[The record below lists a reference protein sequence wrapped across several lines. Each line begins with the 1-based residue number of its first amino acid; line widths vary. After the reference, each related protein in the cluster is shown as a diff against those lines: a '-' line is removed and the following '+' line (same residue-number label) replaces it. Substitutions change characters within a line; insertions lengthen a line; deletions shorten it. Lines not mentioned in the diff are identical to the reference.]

1 MPSMITQAFKIL
13 EFDSLRALIR
23 RQATTEMGQAR
34 IDQLVPINSPEELRR
49 DLLYLSEMIE
59 LRQRGA
65 RFYFEGIVNPDEAIS
80 RLRIQGTALDPLA
93 ILDLGRMCDRA
104 LAARATILGEREGAP
119 NLFEVVAP
127 LATDLGKLTAS
138 LSKKILPSGELDDRA
153 SPQLAAI
160 RRELATARSRITRS
174 LESLMRR
181 ASEAIQ
187 EELVTVRNDRFVIP
201 VRADHQGRIKGV
213 AHGSSSSGATVF
225 VEPLET
231 IEANN
236 ELQTLRETEQ
246 REIAEILFRLSE
258 ELRRQ
263 LPSIEMAAA
272 TIAELDFINAKAVF
286 GESFNCVVPI
296 VSEPGAVATGSGSLT
311 GSGDPVA
318 TASGSD
324 TATLEF
330 INARHPLLE
339 DNLRATGV
347 AVVPVSFK
355 LDSDHPVMVI
365 SGANAGGK
373 TVVLKTAGLLSLM
386 ALSGL
391 PVPAQSARL
400 PFYRSI
406 LADIG
411 DHQSLAANLSTFTS
425 HVANIAAMIESCETP
440 ALVLLDEVG
449 TGTDP
454 EEGSGLGVAVV
465 DHFKQRGAQV
475 LATTHY
481 SGLKMYAANEPGVL
495 NASVE
500 FDEKTLR
507 PTYRLLVGLAG
518 SSSGLEI
525 AKRFGIPPGIIQ
537 SAAAHVKQ
545 SSLDAFEYLR
555 RIKSEAEAAEELRQ
569 ALEEER
575 AATAEKFAALD
586 RDFHQ
591 RESARKAEF
600 EKALRQTVSDFEK
613 LSRELLAK
621 IEDRAAKTKVERE
634 AERQAGELKREAQR
648 AAKEMSES
656 ARKTTQVP
664 SRKEVLPEPLRSVR
678 VVRDGQVVSDGRSSS
693 ADVTANLEDSGKEL
707 NERTPAPGFEAAREL
722 KAGDRVKLL
731 TLGSTGIIDRI
742 KGDEAEVRVGSLHM
756 REKLRNLEAIG
767 AEISTSRGSGKVKHS
782 LEELRNRTAT
792 TELHLHSKDSD
803 SKFPNRSE
811 LNLIGKKTD
820 EAVDLVDKFLDEAFL
835 NGVAEVRIIH
845 GHGTGALRKAVAGML
860 ADHPH
865 VARFVTAPQDQ
876 GGSGATIVELR
887 Q

>member
-1 MPSMITQAFKIL
+1 MITQAFKIL
-13 EFDSLRALIR
+13 EFDSLRALVR
-23 RQATTEMGQAR
+23 RQAITEMGRAR
-34 IDQLVPINSPEELRR
+34 IDQLAPINNPEELKR
-49 DLLYLSEMIE
+49 DLLCLSEVLE
-59 LRQRGA
+59 VRQRGA

-104 LAARATILGEREGAP
+104 LAARVTILSEREGCP
-119 NLFEVVAP
+119 NLFEIVAP

-246 REIAEILFRLSE
+246 REIAEILFHLSE

-263 LPSIEMAAA
+263 LPAIEIAAA

-286 GESFNCVVPI
+286 GESFDCVVP
-296 VSEPGAVATGSGSLT
+296 EVAQTLVCEGGQSSQT
-311 GSGDPVA
+311 EVC
-318 TASGSD
+318 
-324 TATLEF
+324 ATLEF

-339 DNLRATGV
+339 ENLRATG

-355 LDSDHPVMVI
+355 LDSDHPIMVI

-386 ALSGL
+386 ALSAL
-391 PVPAQSARL
+391 PVPAQSARV
-400 PFYRSI
+400 PFYRSV

-425 HVANIAAMIESCETP
+425 HVANIASMIESCETP

-555 RIKSEAEAAEELRQ
+555 RIKTEAEAAEELRK

-575 AATAEKFAALD
+575 AATAEKFTALD
-586 RDFHQ
+586 RDFQQ
-591 RESARKAEF
+591 RETGRKAEF
-600 EKALRQTVSDFEK
+600 EKVLKQTVSDFEK

-634 AERQAGELKREAQR
+634 AERRAAELKREAQR

-656 ARKTTQVP
+656 ARKTPAPNRQ
-664 SRKEVLPEPLRSVR
+664 KEVLPEPLRSVR
-678 VVRDGQVVSDGRSSS
+678 VVRDGKVVSDGLSSRQ
-693 ADVTANLEDSGKEL
+693 DVTPTTDETEKESIEGAALE
-707 NERTPAPGFEAAREL
+707 APREL
-722 KAGDRVKLL
+722 KKGDRVKLL

-742 KGDEAEVRVGSLHM
+742 KDNEAEVRVGSLHM
-756 REKLRNLEAIG
+756 REKLANLELIG
-767 AEISTSRGSGKVKHS
+767 AEVSTSRGSGRVKPK
-782 LEELRNRTAT
+782 LEDLQKRGAT
-792 TELHLHSKDSD
+792 TELHLRSKTSD
-803 SKFPNRSE
+803 SQFRTSSE

-835 NGVAEVRIIH
+835 SAATEVRIIH
-845 GHGTGALRKAVAGML
+845 GHGTGALRKAVAEML

-865 VARFVTAPQDQ
+865 VARFAIAPQDQ

>member
-1 MPSMITQAFKIL
+1 
-13 EFDSLRALIR
+13 
-23 RQATTEMGQAR
+23 
-34 IDQLVPINSPEELRR
+34 
-49 DLLYLSEMIE
+49 
-59 LRQRGA
+59 
-65 RFYFEGIVNPDEAIS
+65 
-80 RLRIQGTALDPLA
+80 
-93 ILDLGRMCDRA
+93 
-104 LAARATILGEREGAP
+104 
-119 NLFEVVAP
+119 
-127 LATDLGKLTAS
+127 
-138 LSKKILPSGELDDRA
+138 
-153 SPQLAAI
+153 
-160 RRELATARSRITRS
+160 
-174 LESLMRR
+174 
-181 ASEAIQ
+181 
-187 EELVTVRNDRFVIP
+187 
-201 VRADHQGRIKGV
+201 
-213 AHGSSSSGATVF
+213 
-225 VEPLET
+225 
-231 IEANN
+231 
-236 ELQTLRETEQ
+236 
-246 REIAEILFRLSE
+246 
-258 ELRRQ
+258 
-263 LPSIEMAAA
+263 
-272 TIAELDFINAKAVF
+272 
-286 GESFNCVVPI
+286 
-296 VSEPGAVATGSGSLT
+296 
-311 GSGDPVA
+311 
-318 TASGSD
+318 
-324 TATLEF
+324 
-330 INARHPLLE
+330 
-339 DNLRATGV
+339 
-347 AVVPVSFK
+347 
-355 LDSDHPVMVI
+355 MVI

-391 PVPAQSARL
+391 PVPAQSARV

-586 RDFHQ
+586 RDFQQ

-634 AERQAGELKREAQR
+634 AERQAAELKREAQR

-656 ARKTTQVP
+656 ARKTKQVP

-693 ADVTANLEDSGKEL
+693 ADVTANLED
-707 NERTPAPGFEAAREL
+707 RAR
-722 KAGDRVKLL
+722 
-731 TLGSTGIIDRI
+731 
-742 KGDEAEVRVGSLHM
+742 
-756 REKLRNLEAIG
+756 N
-767 AEISTSRGSGKVKHS
+767 
-782 LEELRNRTAT
+782 
-792 TELHLHSKDSD
+792 
-803 SKFPNRSE
+803 
-811 LNLIGKKTD
+811 
-820 EAVDLVDKFLDEAFL
+820 
-835 NGVAEVRIIH
+835 
-845 GHGTGALRKAVAGML
+845 
-860 ADHPH
+860 
-865 VARFVTAPQDQ
+865 
-876 GGSGATIVELR
+876 
-887 Q
+887 